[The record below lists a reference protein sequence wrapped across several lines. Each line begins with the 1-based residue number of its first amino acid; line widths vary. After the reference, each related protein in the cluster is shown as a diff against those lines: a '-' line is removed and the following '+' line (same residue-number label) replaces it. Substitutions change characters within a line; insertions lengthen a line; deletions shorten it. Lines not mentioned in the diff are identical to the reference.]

1 MPRQA
6 IFVFFALALS
16 AGASFADEDKKPSK
30 KENTLTGV
38 IKKVDP
44 SAHMLIVTVSI
55 KKVPADREIKLA
67 DTTRFVFQ
75 SGKGNTVMVGKTAY
89 KNERLKERARVSI
102 VLDGEGK
109 AAEVRVSAPKDEK

>member
-6 IFVFFALALS
+6 IFAFFVLAVS
-16 AGASFADEDKKPSK
+16 VGASFAGEDKKPDK
-30 KENTLTGV
+30 KEFTLNGV

-44 SAHMLIVTVSI
+44 SAHMLIVTVNV

-75 SGKGNTVMVGKTAY
+75 SGKDKQVMVGKAAY

-109 AAEVRVSAPKDEK
+109 AAEVRVSPPRDVK